1 MPGGSPGSSRATTRL
16 WRIAPGR
23 YDPLTGEGARRYG
36 GRWTSPGRAAV
47 YLAAQLPLAALEV
60 LAHVDPD
67 ALPLDLTAYAVD
79 VAASLG
85 PPDAWAQ
92 WNAQRDRTGALL
104 TLPAAWRDVAQ
115 PLACRAIGD
124 AWLAADAADRAPLLR
139 VPTAVLPAW
148 AEPAG
153 AGFDAGSWCAVFDP
167 AHPRARGVRVAVR
180 EPFAFDPRLLRAR

>member
-1 MPGGSPGSSRATTRL
+1 MGAAAAPAPRSTRL

-23 YDPLTGEGARRYG
+23 YDPLSGEGARRFG
-36 GRWTSPGRAAV
+36 GRWTSPGRPAV

-60 LAHVDPD
+60 LAHIDAD

-79 VAASLG
+79 VPAALG
-85 PPDAWAQ
+85 TADSWAQ
-92 WNAQRDRTGALL
+92 WDAQQDRMGATL

-124 AWLAADAADRAPLLR
+124 AWLAVDPAQRAPLLR

-153 AGFDAGSWCAVFDP
+153 AGIDAGSWCAVLDP
-167 AHPRARGVRVAVR
+167 AHPNARDVRAVIR